1 MPRSWPRSWP
11 RSYRC
16 RAPGWRRVTFDHM
29 DIDVWEVI
37 EAAKTKPFG
46 FQAFYPGPG
55 LGGHCIPLDPFYL
68 SWKAAEH
75 GVWTR
80 FIELGGEINTG
91 MPAWVIAKVTAA
103 LSDEGKGLKGAKVLI
118 LGFSCKADIDDDR
131 ESPSYERIRLLRER
145 GAAFSYCD
153 PHFPVARPGRRN
165 NPEMRSVA
173 LTPKEFGRYDLL
185 LLSTAHAEFH
195 DPALYRDAK
204 LVVDTRNVVNE
215 GWGPKVVRA

>member
-1 MPRSWPRSWP
+1 
-11 RSYRC
+11 
-16 RAPGWRRVTFDHM
+16 M

-80 FIELGGEINTG
+80 FIELAGEINTG
-91 MPAWVIAKVTAA
+91 MPAWVISKVSAA

-118 LGFSCKADIDDDR
+118 LVLSYKADIDDDR
-131 ESPSYERIRLLRER
+131 ESPSYELIRLLRER
-145 GAAFSYCD
+145 GADVSYCD
-153 PHFPVARPGRRN
+153 PHFPVARPGHRN
-165 NPEMRSVA
+165 HPEMRSVP
-173 LTPKEFGRYDLL
+173 LTPEELGHHDLL
-185 LLSTAHAEFH
+185 LLSTAHAEFR

-204 LVVDTRNVVNE
+204 LVVDTRNAVRGE
-215 GWGPKVVRA
+215 WGPKVIGA